1 MPSASKCGHQRTRGS
16 SDVVRPPEMDIRP
29 PEKTLGHQTPT
40 DGGKDGIKTSIE
52 LDRISV
58 RWNLGQFRD
67 HKMENPGSGLQSSD
81 PALKCKEGYGVV
93 TTQGQYLRTR

>member
-1 MPSASKCGHQRTRGS
+1 MWIPENQRILTEDS

-58 RWNLGQFRD
+58 GWNLGHQGPQD
-67 HKMENPGSGLQSSD
+67 GESGEWFAEQ
-81 PALKCKEGYGVV
+81 
-93 TTQGQYLRTR
+93 